1 MHNKTRMKWG
11 MADPLLSGN
20 TICSIPLLFFS
31 QRNHSEKRTRSQKGS
46 LMKRQRVES
55 SVLLSELIRL
65 IGRHQAVAEL
75 RSKKLSASQMREVVT
90 RLPIYRRVGLG
101 W

>member
-20 TICSIPLLFFS
+20 TICSIPLLFLS
-31 QRNHSEKRTRSQKGS
+31 QPLVRKTFVNSKRTQSQKGS

-75 RSKKLSASQMREVVT
+75 RSKKLSASQRQ
-90 RLPIYRRVGLG
+90 
-101 W
+101 